1 MTSWDGAGRGVAG
14 RGDRSTVGRAERRGR
29 GAAGRGTAELWDEG
43 LQSERTRLAWVRTA
57 TMLAASG
64 LGAGG
69 VALRTSGV
77 HLLVAVPFA
86 LAALCGALLLAR
98 TGVRYHR
105 VQDALHGGRPLDE
118 RADALLAWLGTLSA
132 VTGSLAFVVLR

>member
-1 MTSWDGAGRGVAG
+1 MTFRGGAGRR
-14 RGDRSTVGRAERRGR
+14 RGGRAER
-29 GAAGRGTAELWDEG
+29 GTTELWDEG

-57 TMLAASG
+57 TMLAVSG

-69 VALRTSGV
+69 VALRTGGV
-77 HLLVAVPFA
+77 HPLVAVPFA

-118 RADALLAWLGTLSA
+118 RADALLAWLGSLA
-132 VTGSLAFVVLR
+132 VVTGSLAFVVLR

>member
-1 MTSWDGAGRGVAG
+1 MT
-14 RGDRSTVGRAERRGR
+14 
-29 GAAGRGTAELWDEG
+29 ELWDEG

-69 VALRTSGV
+69 MALRAGA
-77 HLLVAVPFA
+77 HPLVAVPFA
-86 LAALCGALLLAR
+86 AAALCGALLLAR

-118 RADALLAWLGTLSA
+118 RADAVLAWLGSLAA
-132 VTGSLAFVVLR
+132 VTGSLVFVVLR